1 MLPGNAS
8 NGKADKLAT
17 TEGRSDMDVVIK
29 GRNIPVTEAL
39 ERYAT
44 EKVERVA
51 RFFDDERSVAR
62 AEVELVH
69 ERNRAISE
77 PEVAEATLFINGSV
91 LKASEASEDMYAS
104 IDRMS
109 DKLERQVKRYRGRQ
123 IDRWQGQLKNAPD
136 VAPEAVE
143 PFVVEEEEEI
153 GTRIVRTKQFQMK
166 PMSAEEAVLQ
176 LELLDHDFYVFT
188 SADTGDINVVYRRRD
203 GNYGLIEPAR

>member
-1 MLPGNAS
+1 MQIL
-8 NGKADKLAT
+8 
-17 TEGRSDMDVVIK
+17 VK
-29 GRNIPVTEAL
+29 GRNIAVTEAL
-39 ERYAT
+39 ERYAW
-44 EKVERVA
+44 EKVERVT
-51 RFFDDERSVAR
+51 RFFDDERTSSR
-62 AEVELVH
+62 AEVELIH

-109 DKLERQVKRYRGRQ
+109 DKLERQVKRFRGRQ
-123 IDRWQGQLKNAPD
+123 IDRWQGQLKNRPGA
-136 VAPEAVE
+136 AQ
-143 PFVVEEEEEI
+143 PFVVEEEEELE
-153 GTRIVRTKQFQMK
+153 TRIVRTKQFQMK
-166 PMSAEEAVLQ
+166 PMDAEEAVLQ